1 MLSEVWQLVNALD
14 AVGQAVDK
22 THPRVKAPGKTT
34 GPCLRVRIKDDGA
47 VGAVEGLADD
57 EWPGLWTVM
66 EGNQN
71 SFPVMRLTR
80 PLLRLPRSHGA
91 WKQLGFDEQ
100 GRRKKTAMPPESLAL
115 LEDLWRQIE
124 KSESTN
130 VWQTMSKKAKE
141 LEACSAGHDPQS
153 REVLAEF
160 GRRFVLAAQNP
171 PEFVRQIGAVSL
183 NAWRNGQIQGKV
195 RDAVEALLVGMNP
208 PQNDNVDAKTKVQLA
223 FDLNNE
229 HELPVRLYS
238 TKVRQHLVGVLPQK
252 APSEQLSSSAADCS
266 FCGQKLARQ
275 NRPFPK
281 VRLPVLNKDFPLF
294 SMFSE
299 AACNT
304 RYRLTDSMA
313 VPVAESTA
321 SRLADALT
329 YITHKDRRG
338 YTWRAV
344 ASGKFER
351 KNGRT
356 LEKSDLLIV
365 YLETK
370 PDIAERV
377 ADIFGNDEQTIERQF
392 DADTKTVC
400 EALDAI
406 AKSAPASRL
415 RLLVIRKVSEGQA
428 QIALAESLTVAEVI
442 AAANRW
448 SQAIANNLPEIV
460 IPIPT
465 SKKGEA
471 VTRTRDPP
479 FAHSLRCVTP
489 GMRNIKNR

>member
-1 MLSEVWQLVNALD
+1 MQNA
-14 AVGQAVDK
+14 
-22 THPRVKAPGKTT
+22 
-34 GPCLRVRIKDDGA
+34 
-47 VGAVEGLADD
+47 
-57 EWPGLWTVM
+57 
-66 EGNQN
+66 
-71 SFPVMRLTR
+71 
-80 PLLRLPRSHGA
+80 
-91 WKQLGFDEQ
+91 
-100 GRRKKTAMPPESLAL
+100 PEL
-115 LEDLWRQIE
+115 
-124 KSESTN
+124 
-130 VWQTMSKKAKE
+130 
-141 LEACSAGHDPQS
+141 
-153 REVLAEF
+153 
-160 GRRFVLAAQNP
+160 
-171 PEFVRQIGAVSL
+171 VRQIGTVSL
-183 NAWRNGQIQGKV
+183 EAWKNGQIQGKAQ
-195 RDAVEALLVGMNP
+195 DAVEALLIGMKP
-208 PQNDNVDAKTKVQLA
+208 PQKDNVGAETKVQLA
-223 FDLNNE
+223 FDLHNE

-238 TKVRQHLVGVLPQK
+238 SKVRQHLIGVLPQK
-252 APSEQLSSSAADCS
+252 ATSEQSLSTAADCS
-266 FCGQKLARQ
+266 LCGEKLLRH
-275 NRPFPK
+275 NGPFPK